1 MKLQKLTEK
10 RWFWPLVCAVSVVF
24 GWWYLSIVTCA
35 PLGGDDELINL
46 QNYYYITHT
55 SFGQSV
61 LDYIGDLW
69 TQFSL
74 QQGRFRPFSSPPV
87 RGLTSWFLGDLVG
100 YRLYILA
107 WTYADILLT
116 GWLVGKASHNKKLGI
131 ACICLLP
138 MMFSVWQDS
147 TGNSLYS
154 YGALV
159 QSTLLPALVAGL
171 AVLRLQDTGHKR
183 WAVLAGYCAFQC
195 CATFEIGFT
204 YIVPIFGLAWLYT
217 DKARDA
223 LRLSIPVFVGEC
235 VTLAFNLGARLVN
248 TLQEMGILAGD
259 AQPIGGV
266 SPNFDIPAV
275 LKTWAMQ
282 MSAGFPLNAL
292 FAGKVRPGTIYPV
305 DILCGVMVAG
315 AAVAAL
321 AALRELPNRKQ
332 NLLLF
337 LTGLAML
344 SAPSLLIGLSP
355 KYQQAGQIDW
365 RHGYIPQTV
374 ESYGVGL
381 MALALLVL
389 LLRWARSKTWW
400 PKSRAVLYCLLAVG
414 MAGTVVWQRAATRSA
429 YAEGGRAYTVFG
441 ETVAAGAADAA
452 GTEMPV
458 VTDYMIWGGNEVAE
472 NAFFLRYADTD
483 TNAHSLA
490 VWRTEAHDEETVCRL
505 GFAWGSDKH
514 TDISWLGTAAD
525 DNLDTVT
532 GVTVYLPKRVDQSAA
547 LAYTT
552 RAADGTETEHT
563 QPLADLQAAM
573 TPAQNGGWLLT
584 LAETEPIV
592 GDTLHLQG

>member
-24 GWWYLSIVTCA
+24 GWWYLSITTCA
-35 PLGGDDELINL
+35 QLGGDDEIINL

-61 LDYIGDLW
+61 LDYLGDLW
-69 TQFSL
+69 AQFTL
-74 QQGRFRPFSSPPV
+74 QFGRFRPFSSPPV
-87 RGLTSWFLGDLVG
+87 RGLTSWFLGDLVV

-116 GWLVGKASHNKKLGI
+116 AWLVGKASRNKKLGI
-131 ACICLLP
+131 ACLCLLP
-138 MMFSVWQDS
+138 MVFSVWQDS

-171 AVLRLQDTGHKR
+171 AVLRFYDTGHKR

-217 DKARDA
+217 DKVRDA
-223 LRLSIPVFVGEC
+223 LRLSVPVFLGEC
-235 VTLAFNLGARLVN
+235 VTLAFNMGARLVN
-248 TLQEMGILAGD
+248 SLRAAGILEGNVQQID
-259 AQPIGGV
+259 GV
-266 SPNFDIPAV
+266 SPNFDIPAI
-275 LKTWAMQ
+275 LRTWIMQ

-292 FAGKVRPGTIYPV
+292 LVGKVRPGAIHPA

-321 AALRELPNRKQ
+321 AALDKLPNKKQ

-355 KYQQAGQIDW
+355 KYQQPGQVDW

-381 MALALLVL
+381 MALAVLVL
-389 LLRWARSKTWW
+389 LLRWARGKAWW
-400 PKSRAVLYCLLAVG
+400 PKRRAVLYGLLAVG
-414 MAGTVVWQRAATRSA
+414 MAGSVVWQRAATRSA
-429 YAEGGRAYTVFG
+429 YAQGGRAYTVFG
-441 ETVAAGAADAA
+441 ESVSAGLTAEIDDE
-452 GTEMPV
+452 TPI
-458 VTDYMIWGGNEVAE
+458 VTDFMVWGGNEVAE
-472 NAFFLRYADTD
+472 NAFFLRYGDQDA
-483 TNAHSLA
+483 NAHALQ
-490 VWRTEAHDEETVCRL
+490 VWRTENHADDEIAWRL
-505 GFAWGSDKH
+505 GFTLGADKS
-514 TDISWLGTAAD
+514 TDIAWCGLGSGSELTALTD
-525 DNLDTVT
+525 
-532 GVTVYLPKRVDQSAA
+532 VTVYMPAGTPQSAT
-547 LAYTT
+547 LCYTT
-552 RAADGTETEHT
+552 ADGEDVRTEVYTEKDGT
-563 QPLADLQAAM
+563 TISLDGETVLADSIRL
-573 TPAQNGGWLLT
+573 
-584 LAETEPIV
+584 E
-592 GDTLHLQG
+592 

>member
-10 RWFWPLVCAVSVVF
+10 RWFWPLICAVSVVF

-235 VTLAFNLGARLVN
+235 VT
-248 TLQEMGILAGD
+248 E
-259 AQPIGGV
+259 
-266 SPNFDIPAV
+266 
-275 LKTWAMQ
+275 
-282 MSAGFPLNAL
+282 
-292 FAGKVRPGTIYPV
+292 PV
-305 DILCGVMVAG
+305 QV
-315 AAVAAL
+315 
-321 AALRELPNRKQ
+321 Q
-332 NLLLF
+332 LLL
-337 LTGLAML
+337 L
-344 SAPSLLIGLSP
+344 
-355 KYQQAGQIDW
+355 
-365 RHGYIPQTV
+365 
-374 ESYGVGL
+374 
-381 MALALLVL
+381 
-389 LLRWARSKTWW
+389 
-400 PKSRAVLYCLLAVG
+400 
-414 MAGTVVWQRAATRSA
+414 QR
-429 YAEGGRAYTVFG
+429 
-441 ETVAAGAADAA
+441 
-452 GTEMPV
+452 
-458 VTDYMIWGGNEVAE
+458 
-472 NAFFLRYADTD
+472 
-483 TNAHSLA
+483 
-490 VWRTEAHDEETVCRL
+490 
-505 GFAWGSDKH
+505 
-514 TDISWLGTAAD
+514 
-525 DNLDTVT
+525 
-532 GVTVYLPKRVDQSAA
+532 
-547 LAYTT
+547 
-552 RAADGTETEHT
+552 
-563 QPLADLQAAM
+563 
-573 TPAQNGGWLLT
+573 
-584 LAETEPIV
+584 
-592 GDTLHLQG
+592 

>member
-248 TLQEMGILAGD
+248 TLQEMGVLAGD

-305 DILCGVMVAG
+305 DILCSVMVAG

-321 AALRELPNRKQ
+321 AALHELPNRKQ

-344 SAPSLLIGLSP
+344 SG
-355 KYQQAGQIDW
+355 
-365 RHGYIPQTV
+365 
-374 ESYGVGL
+374 
-381 MALALLVL
+381 
-389 LLRWARSKTWW
+389 
-400 PKSRAVLYCLLAVG
+400 
-414 MAGTVVWQRAATRSA
+414 
-429 YAEGGRAYTVFG
+429 
-441 ETVAAGAADAA
+441 TVAAHR
-452 GTEMPV
+452 
-458 VTDYMIWGGNEVAE
+458 
-472 NAFFLRYADTD
+472 AFA
-483 TNAHSLA
+483 
-490 VWRTEAHDEETVCRL
+490 
-505 GFAWGSDKH
+505 
-514 TDISWLGTAAD
+514 
-525 DNLDTVT
+525 
-532 GVTVYLPKRVDQSAA
+532 
-547 LAYTT
+547 
-552 RAADGTETEHT
+552 
-563 QPLADLQAAM
+563 
-573 TPAQNGGWLLT
+573 
-584 LAETEPIV
+584 
-592 GDTLHLQG
+592 

>member
-35 PLGGDDELINL
+35 ALGGDDEIINL

-61 LDYIGDLW
+61 VDYLRDLW
-69 TQFSL
+69 EQFTL
-74 QQGRFRPFSSPPV
+74 QHGRFRPFSSPPV

-116 GWLVGKASHNKKLGI
+116 GWLVGKASRNKKLGL

-138 MMFSVWQDS
+138 LMFSVWQDS

-171 AVLRLQDTGHKR
+171 AVLRFYDTGHKR

-217 DKARDA
+217 DKFRDGV
-223 LRLSIPVFVGEC
+223 RLSVPVFLGEC

-248 TLQEMGILAGD
+248 TLRAAGILEGD
-259 AQPIGGV
+259 VSGIDGI
-266 SPNFDIPAV
+266 SPNFDIPA
-275 LKTWAMQ
+275 LLRTWAMQ

-292 FAGKVRPGTIYPV
+292 LAGRVRPGAIHASDV
-305 DILCGVMVAG
+305 ICGVMVAA

-321 AALRELPNRKQ
+321 AALDKLPNKKQ

-337 LTGLAML
+337 LSGLAML

-355 KYQQAGQIDW
+355 KYQQNGEIDW
-365 RHGYIPQTV
+365 LHGYIPQTA
-374 ESYGVGL
+374 ESFGVGL
-381 MALALLVL
+381 MALALLVM
-389 LLRWARSKTWW
+389 LLRFARGRRWW
-400 PKSRAVLYCLLAVG
+400 PKVRVAAYGLLAVA
-414 MAGTVVWQRAATRSA
+414 MAGSVVWQRAATRSA
-429 YAEGGRAYTVFG
+429 YEGGGRAYTVFG
-441 ETVAAGAADAA
+441 DSVAAGLAADMGAE
-452 GTEMPV
+452 TPI
-458 VTDYMIWGGNEVAE
+458 VTDFSVWGGSEIAE
-472 NAFFLRYADTD
+472 NAFFLRYGDLETD
-483 TNAHSLA
+483 AHALA
-490 VWRTEAHDEETVCRL
+490 VWRMEGHAADEAAYRL
-505 GFAWGSDKH
+505 GFTLGQSKRYDIAWCGLGSGSELTEL
-514 TDISWLGTAAD
+514 TD
-525 DNLDTVT
+525 VQ
-532 GVTVYLPKRVDQSAA
+532 VYLPADMPQGAV
-547 LAYTT
+547 LCYTT
-552 RAADGTETEHT
+552 ADGQEVRTEVYAENGGATISLDGAT
-563 QPLADLQAAM
+563 VLADSIRL
-573 TPAQNGGWLLT
+573 
-584 LAETEPIV
+584 E
-592 GDTLHLQG
+592 